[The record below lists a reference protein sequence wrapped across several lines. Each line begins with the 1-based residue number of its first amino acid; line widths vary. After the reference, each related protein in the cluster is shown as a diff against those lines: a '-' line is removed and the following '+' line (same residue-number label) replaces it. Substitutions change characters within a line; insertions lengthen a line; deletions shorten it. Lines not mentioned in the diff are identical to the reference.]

1 MSLKLIL
8 VFPVAAAIACYVI
21 NSSAAQSD
29 SKTFQTKVN
38 FAQVFADVEAA
49 TATFDPD
56 TASAVR
62 HKLYSAALK
71 RINAITYEEWSGAV
85 EAEKMPRPATPPTDG
100 E

>member
-8 VFPVAAAIACYVI
+8 AFPVAAAIACCAI
-21 NSSAAQSD
+21 NFTAAQSD
-29 SKTFQTKVN
+29 SETFQTKAN

-49 TATFDPD
+49 TAIFDPD

-62 HKLYSAALK
+62 QKLCSAALK
-71 RINAITYEEWSGAV
+71 RINEEWSGAV
-85 EAEKMPRPATPPTDG
+85 EAEKMRRPATPPTDS